1 LRKKNTGSHLGRP
14 GHGLTC
20 WVNRV
25 WPSHCTGWSF
35 DKPGSI
41 QLLGQPGFGSTYQA
55 GPGLITMV
63 SIGENITIA
72 RAHEI
77 SILPSCIFF
86 PSRWVRQTISI
97 MHLWV
102 RETISMRPFPS
113 CIYESHVMHL
123 WVLYE
128 FLRPFPTC
136 IYESICPWDH
146 CHLHIGPFF
155 LKERPWDVLFQPSC
169 IFSTR
174 WGRTLGALKAMVF
187 NFIMLCLEWQVYF
200 ILI

>member
-123 WVLYE
+123 WVLE
-128 FLRPFPTC
+128 TIAIMHLGVHETIAICTLVHKTIAIMHFSSRRGREMSSSNHHAFFPR
-136 IYESICPWDH
+136 D
-146 CHLHIGPFF
+146 GAV
-155 LKERPWDVLFQPSC
+155 R
-169 IFSTR
+169 
-174 WGRTLGALKAMVF
+174 LGL
-187 NFIMLCLEWQVYF
+187 
-200 ILI
+200 